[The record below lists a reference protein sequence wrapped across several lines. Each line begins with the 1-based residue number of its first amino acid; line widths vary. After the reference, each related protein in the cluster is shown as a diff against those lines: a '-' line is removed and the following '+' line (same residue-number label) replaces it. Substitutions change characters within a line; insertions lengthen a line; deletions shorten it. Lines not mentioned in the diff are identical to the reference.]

1 MTREQRERIA
11 ASAASDWCRCFKCDG
26 IINETGTPC
35 DKPSGVTCIKFRDGY
50 KTALIALEKA
60 ERWGIVKGD
69 GEIVKDINGTLDEA
83 VAHIHAERENHKG
96 EGPLLPIEGN
106 GENTRWHYDEWD
118 EAHDYGIEQAPIL
131 STFKQ
136 EGQR

>member
-35 DKPSGVTCIKFRDGY
+35 DEPSGVTCIKFRDGY

-69 GEIVKDINGTLDEA
+69 GEIVKDINGTLA
-83 VAHIHAERENHKG
+83 VTAKI
-96 EGPLLPIEGN
+96 P
-106 GENTRWHYDEWD
+106 D
-118 EAHDYGIEQAPIL
+118 L
-131 STFKQ
+131 SEHFKFGDKVIVSVA